1 MFCNGFSNTKLEICP
16 NCVKGIETI
25 VIMIREY
32 NKIVNVWVPL
42 SIDFLEEIVYTAQ
55 NNADPIP
62 LIRPMLDIE
71 AILSSRSPVASMHPI
86 STRITEMILI
96 EVIFSLNVKYS
107 IINTKTGAVLSKT
120 AARDNGTVFIELL

>member
-1 MFCNGFSNTKLEICP
+1 
-16 NCVKGIETI
+16 
-25 VIMIREY
+25 
-32 NKIVNVWVPL
+32 
-42 SIDFLEEIVYTAQ
+42 
-55 NNADPIP
+55 
-62 LIRPMLDIE
+62 MLDIE

-120 AARDNGTVFIELL
+120 AARDNGTVFIELLFKNLFNNYYNYYNINLSPVYIVHIR